1 MPTAAAQKAYIGR
14 LFDRAAASYDRIGN
28 ALFAPAGAALVA
40 AAALRPGDRVLD
52 VGCGRGAALFPAAE
66 AVGVTGSVAGIDLV
80 AAMVAATPADIT
92 RRGVANASVRVGDAE
107 SPEFPDRSFDAVLAG
122 FVLFFLPDLAAA
134 LRACARLL
142 RPPPG
147 SR

>member
-1 MPTAAAQKAYIGR
+1 MEP
-14 LFDRAAASYDRIGN
+14 ASY
-28 ALFAPAGAALVA
+28 
-40 AAALRPGDRVLD
+40 GDRVLD

-80 AAMVAATPADIT
+80 AAMVAATAADIT